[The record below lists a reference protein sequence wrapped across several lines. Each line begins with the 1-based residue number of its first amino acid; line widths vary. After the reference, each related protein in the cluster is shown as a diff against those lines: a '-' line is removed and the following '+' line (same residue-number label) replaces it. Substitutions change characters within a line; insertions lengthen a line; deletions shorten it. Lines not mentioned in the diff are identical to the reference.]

1 MSEFELL
8 ERFKSRKNGVYRVRV
23 NGETKV
29 LKIFSSSESLD
40 REYKM
45 LDLLKDRL
53 NVPRVHS
60 IDRRRGM
67 LVMEFIEG
75 ENLCDLVNSTVE
87 HDIAD
92 SLRIIEKLAR
102 WFSDFH
108 LLLKDKQMVRGDSIL
123 RNFILDYKGE
133 IHGVDFEESRRGRV
147 EEDIAEICISVLT
160 THPEF
165 TEEKF
170 ELCKRFLKAYSGDI
184 DVPFLGK
191 QMFKTLEK
199 FSIRRGDVAL
209 KDTGVKEMKK
219 HGLIWYL
226 GDLQKERSI

>member
-1 MSEFELL
+1 MPEFELL
-8 ERFKSRKNGVYRVRV
+8 ERFKSRKNRVYRVRA

-29 LKIFSSSESLD
+29 LKIFSSSEALD

-75 ENLCDLVNSTVE
+75 ENLCDFLNPAIE

-92 SLRIIEKLAR
+92 SLRIIEELAR

-108 LLLKDKQMVRGDSIL
+108 LLLKDKQMIRGDSIL

-133 IHGVDFEESRRGRV
+133 IYGVDFEESRKGRA

-160 THPEF
+160 TYPEF
-165 TEEKF
+165 AEEKF
-170 ELCKRFLKAYSGDI
+170 ELCKRFLKAYSGDV
-184 DVPFLGK
+184 DTLFFKK
-191 QMFKTLEK
+191 QLFKTLEK

-209 KDTGVKEMKK
+209 RDTGVKEMKK

-226 GDLQKERSI
+226 DNLQKERSI

>member
-1 MSEFELL
+1 MSEFEFL
-8 ERFKSRKNGVYRVRV
+8 ERFKSRKNRVYRVRA

-40 REYKM
+40 REYQM

-53 NVPRVHS
+53 NVPRIHS
-60 IDRRRGM
+60 IERRRRM

-75 ENLCDLVNSTVE
+75 KNLCDLVNSTE
-87 HDIAD
+87 YDITD
-92 SLRIIEKLAR
+92 NLRIIEKLAR
-102 WFSDFH
+102 WFSDFR

-133 IHGVDFEESRRGRV
+133 IYGVDFEESRKGRA
-147 EEDIAEICISVLT
+147 EEDIAEICISILT

-170 ELCKRFLKAYSGDI
+170 ELCKRFLKAYSGNI
-184 DVPFLGK
+184 DTLFFRK
-191 QMFKTLEK
+191 QLFKTLEK

-226 GDLQKERSI
+226 DNLQKERSI

>member
-1 MSEFELL
+1 MPEFELL
-8 ERFKSRKNGVYRVRV
+8 ERFKSRKNRVYRVRA

-29 LKIFSSSESLD
+29 LKIFSSSEALD

-60 IDRRRGM
+60 IDRRRGI

-75 ENLCDLVNSTVE
+75 ENLCDFLNPAIE

-92 SLRIIEKLAR
+92 SLRIIEELAR

-108 LLLKDKQMVRGDSIL
+108 LLLKDKQMIRGDSIL

-133 IHGVDFEESRRGRV
+133 IYGVDFEESRKGRA

-165 TEEKF
+165 AEEKF
-170 ELCKRFLKAYSGDI
+170 ELCKRFLKAYSGDV
-184 DVPFLGK
+184 DTLFFKK
-191 QMFKTLEK
+191 QLFKTLEK

-209 KDTGVKEMKK
+209 RDTGVKEMKK

-226 GDLQKERSI
+226 DNLQKERSI